1 MANVNS
7 AFGLRPV
14 GYRNGSGYQGRATM
28 YYIASTDG
36 NAYAIGDPVV
46 LSGAGSAGGIPVVT
60 LATAGAGN
68 QVLGSIIST
77 GGRKY
82 GGSLVDPANLD
93 TTVIPATKTKDY
105 YVLVADDPNIEFE
118 IQEDSVGGAL
128 TVASLGINID
138 LVSGTNNG
146 YSSGWMAD
154 SSSVAAGATVQLQL
168 LRLSQRPDNEVG
180 SYAKW
185 VVRIVNH
192 SFNAG
197 TAGV

>member
-1 MANVNS
+1 
-7 AFGLRPV
+7 
-14 GYRNGSGYQGRATM
+14 M
-28 YYIASTDG
+28 YYIASGDT

-46 LSGAGSAGGIPVVT
+46 LSGAGSAGGIPTVT
-60 LATAGAGN
+60 LATAGTGN
-68 QVLGSIIST
+68 QVLGAIIST

-105 YVLVADDPNIEFE
+105 YVLVADDPDIEFE
-118 IQEDSVGGAL
+118 IQEDSVGGDLA
-128 TVASLGINID
+128 VSSLGININ

-154 SSSVAAGATVQLQL
+154 SSSVATTATLQLQL
-168 LRLSQRPDNEVG
+168 LRLSQRPDNAVG
-180 SYAKW
+180 TYAKW

-192 SFNAG
+192 SLNAG
-197 TAGV
+197 TTGV

>member
-7 AFGLRPV
+7 PFGLRPV
-14 GYRNGSGYQGRATM
+14 CYRNGSGYAGRATM
-28 YYIASTDG
+28 YQIASGDT

-46 LSGAGSAGGIPVVT
+46 LSGAGSTGGIPVVT
-60 LATAGAGN
+60 LATAGTGN
-68 QVLGSIIST
+68 QVLGAVIST
-77 GGRKY
+77 GGTRY
-82 GGSLVDPANLD
+82 GGPLVDPASLD
-93 TTVIPATKTKDY
+93 STVIPATKTKNY
-105 YVLVADDPNIEFE
+105 FVLVADDPDIEFE
-118 IQEDSVGGAL
+118 VQEDSVGGAL
-128 TVASLGINID
+128 AVASLGINVNLI
-138 LVSGTNNG
+138 SGTNNG

-154 SSSVAAGATVQLQL
+154 SSSVAATATLQLQL

-180 SYAKW
+180 NFAKW

>member
-1 MANVNS
+1 MANVN
-7 AFGLRPV
+7 APFGLRPV
-14 GYRNGSGYQGRATM
+14 SYRNGSGYQGRATM
-28 YYIASTDG
+28 YYIPSTDG

-46 LSGAGSAGGIPVVT
+46 FSGAGSAGGIPVVT
-60 LATAGAGN
+60 LATAGTGN
-68 QVLGSIIST
+68 QVLGAIIST

-105 YVLVADDPNIEFE
+105 YVLVADDPDIEFE
-118 IQEDSVGGAL
+118 VQEDSDGGAL
-128 TVASLGINID
+128 AVASLASNINLIA
-138 LVSGTNNG
+138 GTNNG
-146 YSSGWMAD
+146 YSSGWMLD
-154 SSSVAAGATVQLQL
+154 SSSVTTTATLQAQL

-180 SYAKW
+180 AYAKW

-192 SFNAG
+192 SLNAG